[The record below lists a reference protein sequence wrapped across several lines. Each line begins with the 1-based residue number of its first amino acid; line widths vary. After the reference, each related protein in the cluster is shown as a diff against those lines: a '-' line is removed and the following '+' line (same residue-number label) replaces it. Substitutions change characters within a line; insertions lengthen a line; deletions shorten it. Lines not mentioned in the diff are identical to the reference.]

1 MHGCGVIRPEH
12 LPPTLR
18 EAPSR
23 TLPAHSLDDLLAEK
37 EREAIVA
44 ALQQT
49 DGIQT
54 KAAKLLGISERSLWY
69 RVKKLR
75 IDPAV
80 VHRPP

>member
-1 MHGCGVIRPEH
+1 MLWRARHKGDRVPE
-12 LPPTLR
+12 
-18 EAPSR
+18 
-23 TLPAHSLDDLLAEK
+23 LLAEK

-44 ALQQT
+44 ALQQM

-54 KAAKLLGISERSLWY
+54 KAAKLLGSSERSLWY

-80 VHRPP
+80 VHRPL

>member
-12 LPPTLR
+12 LPPALR
-18 EAPSR
+18 ESRSR
-23 TLPAHSLDDLLAEK
+23 TLPAHSLDEVLAAK

-44 ALQQT
+44 ALYQAG
-49 DGIQT
+49 GIQA

-69 RVKKLR
+69 RIKKLR

-80 VHRPP
+80 VNRQS